1 MYNDPYYSRRGRTI
15 ERKKTASGRVI
26 QPELVPVYYNYLK
39 DNGLL
44 PTPPAPVEDGSY
56 VTYQVDQEYSFPS
69 SWTSLFSALG
79 TMIDAFE
86 IPVDITAVDSIRLEY
101 TITPSSYSQNVRAFN
116 GFSATSTGGDN
127 LKYDTIPDG
136 TTSPLKYILFFYR
149 TSVSSFVLSVNN
161 LNGSYIIPP
170 SFPLIY
176 VKKVDTTGSTMV
188 VKSITV
194 STYAS

>member
-15 ERKKTASGRVI
+15 ERKKTASGHVI

-44 PTPPAPVEDGSY
+44 PTPPEPVEDGSY
-56 VTYQVDQEYSFPS
+56 VMYQVDKEYSFPS
-69 SWTSLFSALG
+69 SATSLFSALG
-79 TMIDAFE
+79 TMLDAFE
-86 IPVDITAVDSIRLEY
+86 IPVDITAVDCIRLEY
-101 TITPSSYSQNVRAFN
+101 TLTPSSFSLDYRAFN
-116 GFSATSTGGDN
+116 GFSATKTADDN
-127 LKYDTIPDG
+127 LNYDTIPVG
-136 TTSPLKYILFFYR
+136 VMAPWKYILFFYR
-149 TSVSSFVLSVNN
+149 SSVDTFVLSVNN
-161 LNGSYIIPP
+161 SNNNYIIPP
-170 SFPLIY
+170 KFPCIY